1 MTRFEPRISG
11 IASDRSTHWDTT
23 TARSSLAWL
32 QYTLPLNYALVKA
45 AILSP
50 PPHEDFRIGLLSKW
64 SRASLQRL
72 HRSQP
77 RRPLRSFSHF
87 AEKTVE
93 QDLNLGLNL
102 DLDWFLPAV
111 VIRLHDGDLH
121 TVNWGEG
128 QWALVTPVDRVG
140 LYKKDSDLGRWQ
152 CDQMQKWK
160 VAQNFPNVVQKV
172 AIVKLL
178 KKCCS

>member
-50 PPHEDFRIGLLSKW
+50 PPQEVFRIGLLSKW

-102 DLDWFLPAV
+102 ALASFLPAV
-111 VIRLHDGDLH
+111 VIIRLHDGDLH

-128 QWALVTPVDRVG
+128 PWALVTPVDRVG
-140 LYKKDSDLGRWQ
+140 LYKKYSNLDTLAVWPDAEMKSCPKLSECCPKSGHS
-152 CDQMQKWK
+152 K
-160 VAQNFPNVVQKV
+160 VT
-172 AIVKLL
+172 
-178 KKCCS
+178 